1 MDIVPPAPAKGIFL
15 LLHRSELSDPR
26 EAKSYCKAM
35 IFKTDGLRRVKSEQL
50 MRDVKLRKVKL
61 RKAYKYLL
69 EEAEEWKKKVEEIE
83 EGFTELKMES
93 MHHSLRGKLYFSGL
107 PSEWQTDPIEKNEIL
122 CTITNTESRSLPY
135 LDDPKDDDDADDDAE
150 DEKVNENE
158 FEDEDDSDENDLKY
172 LRRIKY
178 LRKRIIWM
186 KLEVKYLEPY
196 LRSTQERY
204 ARQAKIPYYK
214 TIYVGHPTKEPVR
227 YHQRLNSKDY
237 KAFCGQ
243 PGIIEKFKALSEKYG
258 ASIKNLVSEMIQ
270 TGGLDCVTA
279 VDSSSFGAM
288 GTPLTRARELKR
300 KREEELNE
308 ARRGKMPATA
318 YTTPSRSP
326 VGFMA
331 EALQKSK
338 MIGAVILGW
347 NLMKKLMQSWPTG
360 SEFRDLPLLDAI
372 QRYPS
377 LQKEFNEGLTLI
389 GQGHPI
395 DDEVEP
401 AWPPYQFESAW
412 PPDPVEPSDSD

>member
-50 MRDVKLRKVKL
+50 LRDVKLRKVKL

-83 EGFTELKMES
+83 GGFTELKMES

-122 CTITNTESRSLPY
+122 CTITNTETRSLPY
-135 LDDPKDDDDADDDAE
+135 LDDPKDDADADDADADDAEDAEDADDDAEDADDDAE

-227 YHQRLNSKDY
+227 YHQR
-237 KAFCGQ
+237 C
-243 PGIIEKFKALSEKYG
+243 
-258 ASIKNLVSEMIQ
+258 
-270 TGGLDCVTA
+270 C
-279 VDSSSFGAM
+279 
-288 GTPLTRARELKR
+288 
-300 KREEELNE
+300 
-308 ARRGKMPATA
+308 
-318 YTTPSRSP
+318 
-326 VGFMA
+326 
-331 EALQKSK
+331 
-338 MIGAVILGW
+338 
-347 NLMKKLMQSWPTG
+347 
-360 SEFRDLPLLDAI
+360 LLI
-372 QRYPS
+372 SHYCQ
-377 LQKEFNEGLTLI
+377 I
-389 GQGHPI
+389 
-395 DDEVEP
+395 
-401 AWPPYQFESAW
+401 
-412 PPDPVEPSDSD
+412 